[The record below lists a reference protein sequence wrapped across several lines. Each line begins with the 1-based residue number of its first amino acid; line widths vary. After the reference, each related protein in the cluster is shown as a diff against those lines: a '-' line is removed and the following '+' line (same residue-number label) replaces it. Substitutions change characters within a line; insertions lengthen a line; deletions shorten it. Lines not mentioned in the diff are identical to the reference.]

1 LPPLQAHLIRKP
13 GRPEEAGPPAHK
25 GLTYELP
32 KRTLAGNDKSQKM
45 AKAGEIETRVVTKAF
60 WRILPLLLAAY
71 LASYLNRVNIGFAS
85 GMMHDLGLTATT
97 FGFGAGLFFIG
108 YFVFEIPSN
117 LALTRFGARRWLAR
131 IMFTW
136 GLFSMAMALASGVTS
151 FMVLRFL
158 VGVAEAGF
166 FPGVVLYLTTWF
178 PAAWRARMT
187 AAFMVAIPVSLA
199 LAGPVSNWIM
209 LATKGIWGLKPW
221 QWLFILQGLP
231 TVLLSFAMW
240 IFLPDNP
247 GEATFLAN
255 EEKAWL
261 KGRLAAEEHSIRTRH
276 DIAGLTALKDRR
288 VLALSFVYFANI
300 TTNLGIAFFLPQIIK
315 GMGAT
320 DVQANTISAIPFV
333 FCIAGVLIFG
343 WLADRM
349 QARRKTLVV
358 VTLAF
363 SAVGLAGAGLLGPSY
378 SALALIALA
387 NFGIYGLKGPFWPLP
402 SMFLT
407 GTAAAGGIALIN
419 SVGNLGGFV
428 GPFILGTVKDATHS
442 YSIALYVLAGF
453 AVAALVVSLLLHT
466 PSTIPAADQRKG

>member
-1 LPPLQAHLIRKP
+1 
-13 GRPEEAGPPAHK
+13 
-25 GLTYELP
+25 
-32 KRTLAGNDKSQKM
+32 M
-45 AKAGEIETRVVTKAF
+45 
-60 WRILPLLLAAY
+60 
-71 LASYLNRVNIGFAS
+71 
-85 GMMHDLGLTATT
+85 
-97 FGFGAGLFFIG
+97 
-108 YFVFEIPSN
+108 
-117 LALTRFGARRWLAR
+117 RFGARRWLAR

-187 AAFMVAIPVSLA
+187 AAFMIAIPVSLA
-199 LAGPVSNWIM
+199 LGGPLSNWIM

-221 QWLFILQGLP
+221 QWLFILEGLP
-231 TVLLSFAMW
+231 TVLLSLAMW
-240 IFLPDNP
+240 ILLPDHP
-247 GEATFLAN
+247 GEAAFLTG

-261 KGRLAAEEHSIRTRH
+261 KETLAAEGRSIRARH

-315 GMGAT
+315 GMGAN
-320 DVQANTISAIPFV
+320 DVQANTISALPFV
-333 FCIAGVLIFG
+333 FGILGVVVFG

-349 QARRKTLVV
+349 QANRKNLVVATLVI
-358 VTLAF
+358 
-363 SAVGLAGAGLLGPSY
+363 SAVGLAGAGLLGPTY
-378 SALALIALA
+378 IAVALIALA

-442 YSIALYVLAGF
+442 YSMALYVLAGF
-453 AVAALVVSLLLHT
+453 AVVASLVALLLHT
-466 PSTIPAADQRKG
+466 PSTIPVDAQRK

>member
-1 LPPLQAHLIRKP
+1 M
-13 GRPEEAGPPAHK
+13 AGD
-25 GLTYELP
+25 G
-32 KRTLAGNDKSQKM
+32 D
-45 AKAGEIETRVVTKAF
+45 IETRVVAKAF

-85 GMMHDLGLTATT
+85 GMMRDLGLSASA
-97 FGFGAGLFFIG
+97 FGLGAGLFFIG

-117 LALTRFGARRWLAR
+117 LALVKFGARRWLAR
-131 IMFTW
+131 IMFSW
-136 GLFSMAMALASGVTS
+136 GLLSMAMALASGVTS
-151 FMVLRFL
+151 FMILRFL

-166 FPGVVLYLTTWF
+166 FPGVILYLTTWF

-199 LAGPVSNWIM
+199 LGGPLSNGIM
-209 LATKGIWGLKPW
+209 QATKGVWGLKPW
-221 QWLFILQGLP
+221 QWLFLLEGLP
-231 TVLLSFAMW
+231 TVLLSLAMLR
-240 IFLPDNP
+240 FLPDSP
-247 GEATFLAN
+247 DKAGFLTA

-261 KGRLAAEEHSIRTRH
+261 ESRLAAEGRSIRARH
-276 DIAGLTALKDRR
+276 AIVGLGALKDGR
-288 VLALSFVYFANI
+288 VLALSFIYFANI

-315 GMGAT
+315 GMGA
-320 DVQANTISAIPFV
+320 DDAQANTISAIPFV
-333 FCIAGVLIFG
+333 FGIAGVILFG

-349 QARRKTLVV
+349 PSRRRALVV
-358 VTLAF
+358 VTLVLAT
-363 SAVGLAGAGLLGPSY
+363 VGLAGAGLLGPSY
-378 SALALIALA
+378 AALALIALA

-442 YSIALYVLAGF
+442 YSMALYVLAAF
-453 AVAALVVSLLLHT
+453 AAVAALVSLLLQT
-466 PSTIPAADQRKG
+466 PSTVSEDADR

>member
-1 LPPLQAHLIRKP
+1 
-13 GRPEEAGPPAHK
+13 
-25 GLTYELP
+25 
-32 KRTLAGNDKSQKM
+32 M
-45 AKAGEIETRVVTKAF
+45 ASAGEIETRVVTKAF

-71 LASYLNRVNIGFAS
+71 LASFLNRVNIGFAS
-85 GMMHDLGLTATT
+85 GMTHDLGLTASAY
-97 FGFGAGLFFIG
+97 GLGAGLFFIG

-117 LALTRFGARRWLAR
+117 LALVKFGARRWLAR
-131 IMFTW
+131 IMFSW
-136 GLFSMAMALASGVTS
+136 GLLSMAMALASGLTS

-187 AAFMVAIPVSLA
+187 AAFMIAIPTSLA
-199 LAGPVSNWIM
+199 LGGPLSNWIM
-209 LATKGIWGLKPW
+209 QATMGVGGLKPW
-221 QWLFILQGLP
+221 QWLFLLEGLP
-231 TVLLSFAMW
+231 TVLLALVVLR
-240 IFLPDNP
+240 FLPDGP
-247 GEATFLAN
+247 GEATFLSS

-261 KGRLAAEEHSIRTRH
+261 KSTLAAEGRSIRARH
-276 DIAGLTALKDRR
+276 DIAGLTALKDGR
-288 VLALSFVYFANI
+288 VLALSFIYFANI

-315 GMGAT
+315 GMGAS

-333 FCIAGVLIFG
+333 FGIAGVVVFG
-343 WLADRM
+343 LLADRM
-349 QARRKTLVV
+349 QARRQGFVVTTLVI
-358 VTLAF
+358 

-378 SALALIALA
+378 VAVAFIALA

-442 YSIALYVLAGF
+442 YSMALYVLAAF
-453 AVAALVVSLLLHT
+453 AAAAALISLLLHT
-466 PSTIPAADQRKG
+466 PSTIPDDPQRG

>member
-1 LPPLQAHLIRKP
+1 
-13 GRPEEAGPPAHK
+13 
-25 GLTYELP
+25 
-32 KRTLAGNDKSQKM
+32 M
-45 AKAGEIETRVVTKAF
+45 ADTGDIETRVVTKAF
-60 WRILPLLLAAY
+60 WRILPLLLVAY

-85 GMMHDLGLTATT
+85 GMMHDLGLTATA

-117 LALTRFGARRWLAR
+117 LAVVRFGARRWLAR

-151 FMVLRFL
+151 FMALRFM

-187 AAFMVAIPVSLA
+187 AAFMVAIPISLA
-199 LAGPVSNWIM
+199 LGGPLSNWIM

-221 QWLFILQGLP
+221 QWLFILEGLP
-231 TVLLSFAMW
+231 TVLLSVAMLM
-240 IFLPDNP
+240 FLPDHP
-247 GEATFLAN
+247 DEADFLSS
-255 EEKAWL
+255 EEKVWL
-261 KGRLAAEEHSIRTRH
+261 KSRLAAEGRSIRADH
-276 DIAGLTALKDRR
+276 DIAGMKALMDRR

-315 GMGAT
+315 GMGAN
-320 DVQANTISAIPFV
+320 DIQANTISAFPFV
-333 FCIAGVLIFG
+333 FGIAGVVVFG

-349 QARRKTLVV
+349 QASRKNLVVATLVI
-358 VTLAF
+358 
-363 SAVGLAGAGLLGPSY
+363 SAAGLAGAGLLGPSY
-378 SALALIALA
+378 FAVALIALA

-407 GTAAAGGIALIN
+407 GTAAASGIALIN
-419 SVGNLGGFV
+419 SIGNLGGFV
-428 GPFILGTVKDATHS
+428 GPYILGSVKDATHS

-453 AVAALVVSLLLHT
+453 AAVATLVSLLLHT
-466 PSTIPAADQRKG
+466 PSTIPGDAQQNR

>member
-1 LPPLQAHLIRKP
+1 
-13 GRPEEAGPPAHK
+13 
-25 GLTYELP
+25 
-32 KRTLAGNDKSQKM
+32 M
-45 AKAGEIETRVVTKAF
+45 ASTGDIETRVVTKAF

-85 GMMHDLGLTATT
+85 GMTRDLGLSATA
-97 FGFGAGLFFIG
+97 FGLGAGLFFFG

-117 LALTRFGARRWLAR
+117 LALVRFGARRWLAR
-131 IMFTW
+131 IMLSW
-136 GLFSMAMALASGVTS
+136 GLLSMAMALASGFTS

-158 VGVAEAGF
+158 VGAAEAGF

-199 LAGPVSNWIM
+199 LGGPLSNWIM
-209 LATKGIWGLKPW
+209 LATKGLWGLKPW
-221 QWLFILQGLP
+221 QWLFILEGLP
-231 TVLLSFAMW
+231 TVLLSAAMW
-240 IFLPDNP
+240 IFLPDHP
-247 GEATFLAN
+247 EEASFLTV

-261 KGRLAAEEHSIRTRH
+261 KTTLDAEGHSIRARH
-276 DIAGLTALKDRR
+276 AIAGLKALMDVR
-288 VLALSFVYFANI
+288 VLALSFIYLANI
-300 TTNLGIAFFLPQIIK
+300 TTNLGVAFFLPQIIK

-333 FCIAGVLIFG
+333 FGILGVVVFG
-343 WLADRM
+343 WLADRV
-349 QARRKTLVV
+349 QAHRRVLVAVTLVIS
-358 VTLAF
+358 T
-363 SAVGLAGAGLLGPSY
+363 VGLAGAGLLGAAY
-378 SALALIALA
+378 AAVALIAFA

-407 GTAAAGGIALIN
+407 GTAAASGIALIN

-442 YSIALYVLAGF
+442 YSIALYMLAGF
-453 AVAALVVSLLLHT
+453 AAVAALVTLWLQT
-466 PSTIPAADQRKG
+466 PSTISDSSPH

>member
-1 LPPLQAHLIRKP
+1 
-13 GRPEEAGPPAHK
+13 
-25 GLTYELP
+25 
-32 KRTLAGNDKSQKM
+32 M
-45 AKAGEIETRVVTKAF
+45 ASAGEIETRVVTKAF

-71 LASYLNRVNIGFAS
+71 LASFLNRVNIGFAS
-85 GMMHDLGLTATT
+85 GMMHDLRLTASAY
-97 FGFGAGLFFIG
+97 GFGAGLFFIG

-117 LALTRFGARRWLAR
+117 LALVKFGARRWLAR
-131 IMFTW
+131 IMLSW
-136 GLFSMAMALASGVTS
+136 GLLSMAMALASGVTS

-158 VGVAEAGF
+158 VGVGEAGF

-199 LAGPVSNWIM
+199 LGGPVSNWIM
-209 LATKGIWGLKPW
+209 QATTGVWGLKPW
-221 QWLFILQGLP
+221 QWLFILEGLP
-231 TVLLSFAMW
+231 TVLLSLAVL
-240 IFLPDNP
+240 IFLPDHP
-247 GEATFLAN
+247 GEASFLSA

-261 KGRLAAEEHSIRTRH
+261 KSTLDAEGRSIQARH
-276 DIAGLTALKDRR
+276 GVAGLRALMDRR
-288 VLALSFVYFANI
+288 VLALSFIYFANI

-315 GMGAT
+315 GMGAN
-320 DVQANTISAIPFV
+320 DAQANTISAIPFV
-333 FCIAGVLIFG
+333 FGIVGVIVFG

-349 QARRKTLVV
+349 PARRKTFVV
-358 VTLAF
+358 VTLVI
-363 SAVGLAGAGLLGPSY
+363 SAAGLAGAGLIGPSY
-378 SALALIALA
+378 AAVALIALA

-428 GPFILGTVKDATHS
+428 GPSILGTVKDATHS

-453 AVAALVVSLLLHT
+453 AALASVVSLLLRT
-466 PSTIPAADQRKG
+466 PSTVPAEEVHADAG

>member
-1 LPPLQAHLIRKP
+1 
-13 GRPEEAGPPAHK
+13 
-25 GLTYELP
+25 
-32 KRTLAGNDKSQKM
+32 M
-45 AKAGEIETRVVTKAF
+45 ATSGDIETRVVAKAF

-85 GMMHDLGLTATT
+85 GMNRDLGLTA
-97 FGFGAGLFFIG
+97 GAYGLGAGLFFIG

-117 LALTRFGARRWLAR
+117 LALVRFGARRWLAR
-131 IMFTW
+131 IMVSW
-136 GLFSMAMALASGVTS
+136 GLLSMAMALASGATS

-166 FPGVVLYLTTWF
+166 FPGVILYLATWF

-199 LAGPVSNWIM
+199 MGGPLSNGIM
-209 LATKGIWGLKPW
+209 QATTGIWGLKPW
-221 QWLFILQGLP
+221 QWLFILEGLP
-231 TVLLSFAMW
+231 TVLLSLALL
-240 IFLPDNP
+240 IFLPDHP
-247 GEATFLAN
+247 GEAKFLSP

-261 KGRLAAEEHSIRTRH
+261 NGKLAEEGRSIRARH
-276 DIAGLTALKDRR
+276 DIGGLAALKDRR
-288 VLALSFVYFANI
+288 VLALSFIYFANI

-315 GMGAT
+315 GMGAS
-320 DVQANTISAIPFV
+320 DFEANTISAIPFA
-333 FCIAGVLIFG
+333 FGIGGVILFG
-343 WLADRM
+343 LLADRM
-349 QARRKTLVV
+349 HASRKALVV
-358 VTLAF
+358 VTLVIA
-363 SAVGLAGAGLLGPSY
+363 AIGLCGAGFLGPTY
-378 SALALIALA
+378 AAVALIALA

-442 YSIALYVLAGF
+442 YGIALYVLAGF
-453 AVAALVVSLLLHT
+453 AIAAALVALLLDT
-466 PSTIPAADQRKG
+466 PSTVPDEARREGAPA